1 MMQIGKNVMTACVI
15 YQLQLFPVK
24 TALLFIH
31 VSPFNK

>member
-1 MMQIGKNVMTACVI
+1 MMQIGENVMTACVI

-24 TALLFIH
+24 TVLLFIY